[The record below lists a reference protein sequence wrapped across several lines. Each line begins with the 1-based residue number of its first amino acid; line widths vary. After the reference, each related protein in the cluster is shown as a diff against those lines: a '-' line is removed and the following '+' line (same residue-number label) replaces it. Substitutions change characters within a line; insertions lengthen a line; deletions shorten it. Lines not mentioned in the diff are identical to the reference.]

1 MGKDKKHKKVKKGDH
16 AAIATEPVAVTKSEP
31 KSTTKTLE
39 KSSAKP
45 QEKLSTKPEEKT
57 PKKSQEK
64 IDALVREIIE
74 RIADKW
80 TMVVL
85 DVLAEHGTV
94 RFTQLGKLAGSVSQK
109 MLTKTVRQMESDG
122 LVKRT
127 IHPVVPPRVEYALTP
142 LGRTLGEAF
151 CGVWLWAEKNYDAI
165 EHSRATFRHKP

>member
-16 AAIATEPVAVTKSEP
+16 PAPAAEAPNAEP
-31 KSTTKTLE
+31 KAVKAQT
-39 KSSAKP
+39 KSSAKSV
-45 QEKLSTKPEEKT
+45 EKPST
-57 PKKSQEK
+57 KSQEK

-85 DVLAEHGTV
+85 DVLAEHGTI
-94 RFTQLGKLAGSVSQK
+94 RFTKLGKLAGGVSQK

-127 IHPVVPPRVEYALTP
+127 IHPVVPPHVEYALTD
-142 LGRTLGEAF
+142 LGKSLGEAF
-151 CGVWLWAEKNYDAI
+151 CGVWIWAEKNYDAV
-165 EHSRATFRHKP
+165 EQSRAAFRKKP